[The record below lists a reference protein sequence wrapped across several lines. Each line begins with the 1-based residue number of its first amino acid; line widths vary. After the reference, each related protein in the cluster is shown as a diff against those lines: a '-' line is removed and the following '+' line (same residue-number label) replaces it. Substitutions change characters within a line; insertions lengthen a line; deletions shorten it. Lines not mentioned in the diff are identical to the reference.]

1 MGQRNLGMFLY
12 VVVLL
17 MSASFIPPGMADIKP
32 VPLCSPGD
40 RFNLAVRH
48 IPLSDSPQGPHRHC
62 SIRKGLPVL
71 FF

>member
-1 MGQRNLGMFLY
+1 MCELSRTASDENGAAQPGNVFF

-17 MSASFIPPGMADIKP
+17 MSVSTSFIPPGMADIKS

-48 IPLSDSPQGPHRHC
+48 IPVVGPATC
-62 SIRKGLPVL
+62 M
-71 FF
+71 

>member
-1 MGQRNLGMFLY
+1 MSSPVLQVMKNGAVQPGDVLFG
-12 VVVLL
+12 VVLL

-48 IPLSDSPQGPHRHC
+48 IPLVGPATC
-62 SIRKGLPVL
+62 M
-71 FF
+71 

>member
-12 VVVLL
+12 GVVLL

-48 IPLSDSPQGPHRHC
+48 IPLVGPATC
-62 SIRKGLPVL
+62 M
-71 FF
+71 